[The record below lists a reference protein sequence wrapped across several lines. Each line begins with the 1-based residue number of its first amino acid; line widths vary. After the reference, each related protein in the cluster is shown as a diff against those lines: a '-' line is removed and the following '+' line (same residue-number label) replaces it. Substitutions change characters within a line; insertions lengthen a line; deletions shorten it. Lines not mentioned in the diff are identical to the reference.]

1 LMNEMLPLF
10 AKGLLGTG
18 DVQRCHLLLGW
29 AWT

>member
-1 LMNEMLPLF
+1 MLPLL
-10 AKGLLGTG
+10 AKSLLGTG